1 MAPWQYTTNTEAAMN
16 TLVAIATGGDF
27 EPALLQ
33 QPFGISRTD
42 AVSFILKGFQAALTG
57 NRPPEKPKFQ
67 RDQSAALAFN
77 GTVAERHTAADGSA
91 EYLHLIFGT
100 NEFVEGRGANVVDA
114 EFLFLKD
121 DNIVDLRASSRMN
134 PTQADGQLSLSLSK
148 GVVYDQNVAQRQL
161 ERLRKALQW
170 ESVPVIT
177 GFDPRFNQDKPLF
190 FEKLYQPFLRGSFKS
205 SPVDDML

>member
-1 MAPWQYTTNTEAAMN
+1 MLNQE
-16 TLVAIATGGDF
+16 
-27 EPALLQ
+27 
-33 QPFGISRTD
+33 
-42 AVSFILKGFQAALTG
+42 
-57 NRPPEKPKFQ
+57 
-67 RDQSAALAFN
+67 
-77 GTVAERHTAADGSA
+77 ERQCLMHA
-91 EYLHLIFGT
+91 
-100 NEFVEGRGANVVDA
+100 
-114 EFLFLKD
+114 D

-190 FEKLYQPFLRGSFKS
+190 FEKLYQPFLRGTFKS
-205 SPVDDML
+205 SPVDDMQ